1 VEYETIPLAGE
12 VQGVLLAPERP
23 TGLGVVVLG
32 GSSGSV
38 DVERAG
44 LFAARGAVA
53 LAQRWFGGP
62 GQAPAICEIPLETFG
77 RAVDRLANE
86 GCERIA
92 LVATSRG
99 AEAALLVACTDSRVD
114 VVVAVSPSSVVW
126 PCIYRSADGG
136 RWIQS
141 SSWTH
146 HGEPLAF
153 HPYDEDAYEATPKAP
168 PIGWLDF
175 FLRSLQAHAPL
186 AASAAV
192 PVETARAELVLVAG
206 GNDCLWPSKRFAK
219 ELAARRGRAGLPVRL
234 AIDPAAG
241 HRVLFPGET
250 TPRSEL
256 NAHGG
261 TDEADKALGRQAWAV
276 IRETLSLPNEV

>member
-1 VEYETIPLAGE
+1 MEYQTIPLVGDI
-12 VQGVLLAPERP
+12 QGALLTPQRP
-23 TGLGVVVLG
+23 SGLGVVVLG

-62 GQAPAICEIPLETFG
+62 GQAPAICEIPLEIFG
-77 RAVDRLANE
+77 RAIDRLANE

-92 LVATSRG
+92 LVGTSRG
-99 AEAALLVACTDSRVD
+99 AEAALLVACGDSRVD
-114 VVVAVSPSSVVW
+114 LVIAVSPSSVVW
-126 PCIYRSADGG
+126 PCIYRSGDGS

-141 SSWTH
+141 SSWTR

-186 AASAAV
+186 AAAAAI

-206 GNDCLWPSKRFAK
+206 GDDCLYPSKRFAE
-219 ELAARRGRAGLPVRL
+219 ELAVRRARAGRPVRVV
-234 AIDPAAG
+234 IDPAAG
-241 HRVLFPGET
+241 HRVLFPGES
-250 TPRSEL
+250 TPRSQV
-256 NAHGG
+256 NVHGG
-261 TDEADKALGRQAWAV
+261 TDEADEALGHEAWAV
-276 IRETLSLPNEV
+276 IRETLSLPDEV